1 MRRTHDLVS
10 MESLRESLCR
20 ILADASSVSGVT
32 PSLDQV
38 YQKLTDLI
46 AEKFALPCVW
56 IGSLPSSQ
64 EPIHVCAA
72 SGSAAAYAWD
82 LRVSIASPFFA
93 TTMSKTEQIRSER
106 MVCFRDF
113 SDLEQ
118 SEWKERAISFGF
130 EGSAHLFFQYPTGE
144 HGTLVLYR
152 DTETFFLE
160 NLRILLEGV
169 RSDLESFLQQRE
181 MSNNLIRLN
190 HYQEAAIAAHQQLL
204 RMQHPQEM
212 FERLVEIVV
221 ENTDAIGAFVVV
233 PQGGSEWLRVT
244 AAAAKNEALLGAL
257 RRLTPS
263 RDPDNF
269 PYGQMVSSRTFLDQL
284 PFMSQ
289 EYSSNCA
296 LRAVVEAEPA
306 LAQVQSSMG
315 WPLLETQ
322 DEAPS
327 AVLVIEADNPQY
339 FTTALRQLMQQLT
352 GSLTLALTG
361 LRLRES
367 EKRLQQYQVA
377 AIEAQ
382 QSLLKMQDPK
392 VMLQHLTKII
402 VDRTDAIAVH
412 VVMPL
417 EGTNDLKVV
426 VASAHDSAVQEALL
440 RLTFPTN
447 PLSFSVED
455 TIANRVFREGRAV
468 GPTSTSVPWLQFL
481 LEQEP
486 ALKGIRSMMG
496 WPILLEGDSVAYAAL
511 VIDVADAG
519 HFTEPLQQLIQQL
532 TGSCSV
538 AMEQLRRRKTER
550 HLQQYQVAAIEVQ
563 QAMLLLQD
571 PLEMLQYITT
581 IIMERTDAT
590 AVHVIMPTEDTD
602 ELKAVAASAH
612 DHVLRDIL
620 LNIRVPK
627 APPRFSSEESLASR
641 IFSAQYAVYADAVDV
656 PWIQSHIEK
665 EPSLQ
670 GIRSMMGWPILL
682 EGGESPYAVLVID
695 GDDSGL
701 FTTELRQLLRQLVD
715 IIGLGLKQLHHR
727 KVEEQQNLQLRL
739 YKAALDATDHG
750 VFLSDRSKKAI
761 YVNPG
766 FEKITGYTE
775 EEILGRS
782 CRILQGPGTAPE
794 TNTYIRTT
802 LDANTSFCGEI
813 LNYRKDGSTFW
824 NLLTINPIFD
834 DSGQVTHFMGLQQDI
849 TRRKQAE
856 EALQQSE
863 IALLESQSI
872 AMLGSYVLDIGK
884 GQWSSSPILDEIFA
898 IDKGYDR
905 SIDGWLNLVHPDDRE
920 QLANYYAEISGCC
933 GRFDLEYRIIRAGDG
948 VLRWVHGLG
957 EFVGDTHGAPLYMKG
972 IIQDITEQKRN
983 EEALRES
990 EQKFHRL
997 FVNAP
1002 IPLVLNEPDG
1012 VVTEINHC
1020 FTDMFGYSKEDIPTL
1035 EAWWKLFFLDDV
1047 SCQQVEEEWKDV
1059 VTRAKEAGLPIP
1071 HVEQRVVCKDGTHR
1085 TVLIGGNFIGNRFL
1099 SSILDITE
1107 RKAMEL
1113 VLQQSLEHQQRL
1125 TNFNILLGDVNQAIA
1140 RAEDETTLLQD
1151 ICALAVRYTNTR
1163 LAWIGKPDTQG
1174 DFQVLAAAGE
1184 TEYLDGITI
1193 SSRGDLLRG
1202 KGTTGISWREDRPVY
1217 VESVAQSPFM
1227 LVWAD
1232 RTAQFGISS
1241 IAALPIHRGGTIW
1254 AILKIYP
1261 SEENTYPNELHA
1273 LMEKLAKDI
1282 GFGLDRID
1290 LTIKERAANAFN
1302 EVLLNNQTAGICV
1315 VRFPERVIE
1324 RVNER
1329 MLEMFGAS
1337 SFEDLVKQS
1346 VREICWDTDT
1356 FKMVGV
1362 FAESLLAQGSGLL
1375 RDVAYRRLDGTL
1387 IYADVSGQK
1396 LPTTAG
1402 EPERIILTF
1411 VDVTERHQLMDG
1423 LSRQSLSDQLT
1434 DLPNRRAL
1442 DIELDRAISR
1452 AYRNKKPLA
1461 VCMMDLDNFKPIN
1474 DTYGH
1479 AAGDRV
1485 LQVLA
1490 KRLRES
1496 LRKTDFVGRL
1506 GGDEFV
1512 LLIEGFGRMELL
1524 ATILG
1529 KLGASFCAPIT
1540 LEDGQTVSVGLSMGV
1555 CPYSSGQ
1562 GDMPDTLLRQADQAL
1577 YEAKAHKKDR
1587 SRFWALY
1594 GQPIPI
1600 QRNRYQQLLWAG
1612 GIVVFYQ
1619 PILDN
1624 RSCRIVGVEALS
1636 RLKDEEHHVLPP
1648 NEFLPHLNEADI
1660 FELTRLVLLQS
1671 IDDLQHIDVEQG
1683 ENPRLWI
1690 SVNLDPSSLN
1700 DACSACLRDIV
1711 AKNPID
1717 PHRITFELLESGEF
1731 LNTGEAVR
1739 LLVELRDIGV
1749 RIALDDIGSSYSSLL
1764 RLKTLPVDAIK
1775 LDQGYVRTLTQ
1786 NPDNLHFI
1794 TTIQDLAEDF
1804 GVDLVVEGAESDD
1817 ILNALMMLNV
1827 ALVQG
1832 YGVARPMPLKDL
1844 LVFLN
1849 HPPIVPPQHPTSL
1862 LGLYAEM
1869 IGQHNVIS
1877 KVLRKNPHLVNH
1889 ATLADVNACPITQ
1902 HLCHLGYPKGS
1913 PLDILHGEYHRVLV
1927 SGYTQWTAAP
1937 NDNDFRETKEAK
1949 SNLLAATLEEY
1960 HLSDQRA
1967 TAPYSPRLSF
1977 TATAISCSEPRY
1989 RSVV

>member
-1 MRRTHDLVS
+1 
-10 MESLRESLCR
+10 MESLRERLSR
-20 ILADASSVSGVT
+20 ILADVSSVSGVI

-64 EPIHVCAA
+64 EQPIHVRAA

-82 LRVSIASPFFA
+82 LRISIASPLFA
-93 TTMSKTEQIRSER
+93 TTMSGTEQMRSER
-106 MVCFRDF
+106 TVCFRDF

-118 SEWKERAISFGF
+118 SGWKEGVVSFGF
-130 EGSAHLFFQYPTGE
+130 EGSAHLFFQCSTGE

-152 DTETFFLE
+152 DTATFFPE
-160 NLRILLEGV
+160 NLMILLEGV

-181 MSNNLIRLN
+181 ISNNLVRLN

-221 ENTDAIGAFVVV
+221 QNTDAIGAFVAV
-233 PQGGSEWLRVT
+233 PQDGSEWLRVT

-269 PYGQMVSSRTFLDQL
+269 PYGQMVFSRTFLEQL

-289 EYSSNCA
+289 EYSSNCD
-296 LRAVVEAEPA
+296 LRAVIEAEPA

-361 LRLRES
+361 LRLRET

-417 EGTNDLKVV
+417 EGTDDLKVV
-426 VASAHDSAVQEALL
+426 VASAHDSAVREALL
-440 RLTFPTN
+440 RLCFPTN
-447 PLSFSVED
+447 PLSFSIED
-455 TIANRVFREGRAV
+455 TIANRVFQEGHAI

-486 ALKGIRSMMG
+486 VLKGIRSMMG
-496 WPILLEGDSVAYAAL
+496 WPILLDGEGLAYAAL

-532 TGSCSV
+532 TGSCSM
-538 AMEQLRRRKTER
+538 AMEQLRRRKAER

-581 IIMERTDAT
+581 IIMGRTDAT
-590 AVHVIMPTEDTD
+590 AVHVIMPSEDTD

-612 DHVLRDIL
+612 DPVLRDIL
-620 LNIRVPK
+620 LNIRIPK

-641 IFSAQYAVYADAVDV
+641 IFSAQCAVYTDAVDV

-682 EGGESPYAVLVID
+682 EGGESPYAVLVVD

-701 FTTELRQLLRQLVD
+701 FTTELQQLLRQLVD
-715 IIGLGLKQLHHR
+715 IIGLGLKQWHHR
-727 KVEEQQNLQLRL
+727 KVEEEQSLQLRL
-739 YKAALDATDHG
+739 YKAALDATDQG
-750 VFLSDRSKKAI
+750 VFLSDRNENSI

-766 FEKITGYTE
+766 FEKITGYKE
-775 EEILGRS
+775 EEILGRN
-782 CRILQGPGTAPE
+782 CRILQGQGTAPE
-794 TNTYIRTT
+794 TVTSIRTM
-802 LDANTSFCGEI
+802 LDANKSFCGEI
-813 LNYRKDGSTFW
+813 LNYRKDGSAFW

-834 DSGQVTHFMGLQQDI
+834 DSGQVTHFVGLQQDI
-849 TRRKQAE
+849 TQRKQAE
-856 EALQQSE
+856 EALHNSE
-863 IALLESQSI
+863 ASLLESQSI
-872 AMLGSYVLDIGK
+872 VMLGSYVLDIGK
-884 GQWSSSPILDEIFA
+884 GRWSSSPILDEIFD

-920 QLANYYAEISGCC
+920 QLAKYYAEISGRC
-933 GRFDLEYRIIRAGDG
+933 GRFDLEYQIIRAGDG

-957 EFVGDTHGAPLYMKG
+957 EFVGDTHGVPLYMKG
-972 IIQDITEQKRN
+972 VIQDITEQKQN
-983 EEALRES
+983 QEALRES

-1035 EAWWKLFFLDDV
+1035 DAWWKLFFLDDV
-1047 SCQQVEEEWKDV
+1047 SRQHVEEEWKNV

-1071 HVEQRVVCKDGTHR
+1071 HVERKVVCKDGARR
-1085 TVLIGGNFIGNRFL
+1085 TVLFGGNFIGDRFL

-1113 VLQQSLEHQQRL
+1113 ALQQSLDHQQRL
-1125 TNFNILLGDVNQAIA
+1125 TNFNILLGEVNQAIA
-1140 RAEDETTLLQD
+1140 RAEDETSLLQD
-1151 ICALAVRYTNTR
+1151 ICALAVRYTNSR
-1163 LAWIGKPDTQG
+1163 LAWVGKPDIQE

-1184 TEYLDGITI
+1184 TEYLDGIKI

-1232 RTAQFGISS
+1232 RTAQFGMSS

-1261 SEENTYPNELHA
+1261 SEEYAYPEDLHA
-1273 LMEKLAKDI
+1273 LMEELAKDI

-1290 LTIKERAANAFN
+1290 LTGKERAANAFN
-1302 EVLLNNQTAGICV
+1302 EVLLNSLTSGINV
-1315 VRFPERVIE
+1315 VRFPDRIIE
-1324 RVNER
+1324 RVNKR
-1329 MLEMFGAS
+1329 TLEIFGATE
-1337 SFEDLVKQS
+1337 EDLVGQS
-1346 VREICWDTDT
+1346 ALNLYRDEEAFQKVED
-1356 FKMVGV
+1356 
-1362 FAESLLAQGSGLL
+1362 FAHQIMEKGSGLL
-1375 RDVAYRRLDGTL
+1375 LDVPFKRMDGTP
-1387 IYADVSGQK
+1387 IYADLSGQE
-1396 LPTTAG
+1396 LPAATG
-1402 EPERIILTF
+1402 GPDRIVWTF
-1411 VDVTERHQLMDG
+1411 VDVTERHQLMED
-1423 LSRQSLSDQLT
+1423 LSRQSLSDRLT

-1496 LRKTDFVGRL
+1496 LRKTDFVARL

-1512 LLIEGFGRMELL
+1512 LLIEGFGPMELL

-1529 KLGASFCAPIT
+1529 KLGDSVSAPIT

-1555 CPYSSGQ
+1555 CPYSTGQ
-1562 GDMPDTLLRQADQAL
+1562 GDVSAALLRQADQAL
-1577 YEAKAHKKDR
+1577 YEAKAHKADR

-1594 GQPIPI
+1594 GQPVPRH
-1600 QRNRYQQLLWAG
+1600 RNRYQRLLWEG
-1612 GIVVFYQ
+1612 GLMVVYQ

-1624 RSCRIVGVEALS
+1624 RSGRIVGVEALA
-1636 RLKDEEHHVLPP
+1636 RLKDEENHILPP

-1671 IDDLQHIDVEQG
+1671 IDDLQHIDVEHG
-1683 ENPRLWI
+1683 EDPRLWI

-1700 DACSACLRDIV
+1700 DACSACLQDIV

-1717 PHRITFELLESGEF
+1717 PHRITFELLECGEF
-1731 LNTGEAVR
+1731 LDTEEAVR
-1739 LLVELRDIGV
+1739 LLVELRDMGV

-1764 RLKTLPVDAIK
+1764 RLKNLPVDEIK

-1794 TTIQDLAEDF
+1794 TTIQNLAENF

-1832 YGVARPMPLKDL
+1832 YGVAMPMPLKDL
-1844 LVFLN
+1844 LVFLH

-1913 PLDILHGEYHRVLV
+1913 PLDILHREYHRVLA
-1927 SGYTQWTAAP
+1927 SGYTQWTSTP
-1937 NDNDFRETKEAK
+1937 KDNDCRETKEAQ

-1960 HLSDQRA
+1960 HLALA
-1967 TAPYSPRLSF
+1967 TSGKDWFVAQLAAQNMETDVRRL
-1977 TATAISCSEPRY
+1977 AM
-1989 RSVV
+1989 